1 MDTAITAASV
11 AGWLVPLI
19 ILIAIVVAVLI
30 IINKVRHTTQKYLG
44 MSPSQTME
52 LINKGLKEETTTPK
66 GITAL
71 SEMYGPAITRDFPEI
86 GYAGMEVKAKNAI
99 VAILNAI
106 MRKNSELL
114 KADDFTHDLVNKVN
128 NRITSLNARN
138 EKEIFN
144 NIKVHR
150 CGISSYR
157 NVTKEATARFEISLQ
172 YEYARVPE
180 DKPDSVKP
188 VLTQTAYSVTLAYK
202 QDMYEQTSSIVYSS
216 NCPNCGAPIDV
227 SAKGKKCPYCGS
239 GFTEIADR
247 VWLVNDFNLIK

>member
-1 MDTAITAASV
+1 MENASTAASV

-19 ILIAIVVAVLI
+19 ILIAIVVVVLVI
-30 IINKVRHTTQKYLG
+30 VNKVRHTTQKYLG

-106 MRKNSELL
+106 MHKNAELL

-128 NRITSLNARN
+128 NRIISLNARN

-150 CGISSYR
+150 CGISSYQNR
-157 NVTKEATARFEISLQ
+157 TKEATARFEISLQ
-172 YEYARVPE
+172 YEYARVSE
-180 DKPDSVKP
+180 DKPDSAKP

-202 QDMYEQTSSIVYSS
+202 QDMHEHTTSIVYSS

-227 SAKGKKCPYCGS
+227 SVKGKKCPYCGS